1 MALTKVGKEGITGI
15 SNASD
20 ATFLTATSA
29 EGVTL
34 AGTLAVTGAVTAS
47 DDMNFNSGYGSAVT
61 AYGCR
66 AWVNLNGTGTA
77 AIRDSGNVGSITDN
91 GTGNYTVTFA
101 VDMPDVNYAVT
112 GLASSTMTGRTAAV
126 SPHFSGTYSVSATQF
141 LVKDSNDTT
150 IDTVHVSIAAV
161 R

>member
-15 SNASD
+15 SNSSD

-66 AWVNLNGTGTA
+66 AWINLNGTGTA

-101 VDMPDVNYAVT
+101 VDMPDVNYSAQ
-112 GLASSTMTGRTAAV
+112 
-126 SPHFSGTYSVSATQF
+126 VSA
-141 LVKDSNDTT
+141 SNLSDINGGLTT
-150 IDTVHVSIAAV
+150 SAITGMRVITSAGSSIDAANV
-161 R
+161 CVAVFR